1 MPTSFIPATFAV
13 SVGLASES
21 LAQTVSDNTNP
32 FSSLGVFAAVI
43 AAFLFM
49 LKRSDGRDTARIRE
63 LTKLID
69 GLREELEAE
78 RRAHEETRSRLLKVL
93 ENRNLKE

>member
-1 MPTSFIPATFAV
+1 
-13 SVGLASES
+13 
-21 LAQTVSDNTNP
+21 
-32 FSSLGVFAAVI
+32 
-43 AAFLFM
+43 M